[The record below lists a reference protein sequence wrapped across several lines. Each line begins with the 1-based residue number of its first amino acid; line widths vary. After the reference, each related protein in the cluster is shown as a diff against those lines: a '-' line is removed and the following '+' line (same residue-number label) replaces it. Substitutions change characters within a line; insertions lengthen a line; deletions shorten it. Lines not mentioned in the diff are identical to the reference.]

1 MDATALHGKFK
12 GHLVAATIVDGHNW
26 MFPVTF
32 GVLEIESE
40 ESWTWFLENLRD
52 LIGHP
57 P

>member
-1 MDATALHGKFK
+1 MDAITLHGRFK
-12 GHLVAATIVDGHNW
+12 GQLVAATAVDGHNW
-26 MFPVTF
+26 MFPIAY

-40 ESWTWFLENLRD
+40 ESWTWFLDNLRD